1 MNMSDYLNALPNGPL
16 ADELRFMSVDEANDA
31 LRGPRGDL
39 GGGAYYRRVAE
50 AVLDPAN
57 EVSGSSD
64 KFFNFAM
71 AYDNVG
77 DCVTELA
84 ICRRALEIY
93 PNDVDLMARFVD
105 AAAGCGRFDEGL
117 AMIERLERTP
127 KRYWNHH
134 YPFFDVT
141 RFYQAYVSACPPE
154 QIDAIMGKAMEMAL
168 AYQKYLPC
176 DERGYNLEAELHL
189 YAGRVTEARR
199 VLQRAI
205 FEDVQGPDGTY
216 GSLVAAQCC
225 LTLLVEI
232 LGDSTDYDLII
243 KVAQRGIRNTA
254 RTQPAAGV
262 GYFVYRQGLALDAI
276 ICDARERDGYGNPEK
291 VREALMTY
299 RCAYGL
305 VSNEKYRATIRDRYS
320 ILAHKSGILDL
331 PLEDKDPSDD

>member
-1 MNMSDYLNALPNGPL
+1 MAISMSDYIESLPNGPL
-16 ADELRFMSVDEANDA
+16 SSELCFMSVDEADTA
-31 LRGPRGDL
+31 LRGPRGEF
-39 GGGAYYRRVAE
+39 GGGEYFRRVAA

-57 EVSGSSD
+57 EVGGSAPD
-64 KFFNFAM
+64 FFNFAM
-71 AYDNVG
+71 AYDNAG
-77 DCVTELA
+77 DFVTELA

-93 PNDVDLMARFVD
+93 PGDVDLLARAID
-105 AAAGCGRFDEGL
+105 ASAGCGRFQEGL
-117 AMIERLERTP
+117 ELIERLERTP

-134 YPFFDVT
+134 YPFFDTT
-141 RFYQAYVSACPPE
+141 RFYQSYVAACPRDE
-154 QIDAIMGKAMEMAL
+154 IDTVMGKAMEMAL
-168 AYQKYLPC
+168 AYQKYLAR

-216 GSLVAAQCC
+216 CSLVAAQCC
-225 LTLLVEI
+225 LTMLMQI

-254 RTQPAAGV
+254 RAQPAASV
-262 GYFVYRQGLALDAI
+262 GYFVYRQALALDAI
-276 ICDARERDGYGNPEK
+276 ICDARERDGYGNAEK

-305 VSNEKYRATIRDRYS
+305 VTNEKYRATIRDRFS
-320 ILAHKSGILDL
+320 ILRHKSGVLDL
-331 PLEDKDPSDD
+331 SLEDKDA